1 MRSGRYVV
9 AAGLLLVLA
18 SPFSAAQAHGD
29 IRSSSPAA
37 GERLD
42 EPPGSVSLVLA
53 EPAAQGSTLVVRDG
67 CGERVSG
74 AEVIDG
80 ANFSAP
86 IDGGRPGS
94 WKVVMRS
101 ISAVDGHAVD
111 ATFSFRVAGQ
121 RDCSEEPRTPT
132 PDESATI
139 SSRPPIANPD
149 PPDSG
154 GFPIVPF
161 AVGTVVLVGLALAVR
176 KPWAKS

>member
-80 ANFSAP
+80 ANFSA
-86 IDGGRPGS
+86 